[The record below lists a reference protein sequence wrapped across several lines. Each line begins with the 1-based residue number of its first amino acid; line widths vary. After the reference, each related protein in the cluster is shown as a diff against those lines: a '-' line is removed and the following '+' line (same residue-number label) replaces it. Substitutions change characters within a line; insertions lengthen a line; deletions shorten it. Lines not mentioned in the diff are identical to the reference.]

1 MRINARLDDSY
12 ERKFQVVQQREKK
25 NRSDILKEALD
36 NYYFALKLRRDEDE
50 ALAKNQKLLQALGGI
65 ISIYESSSS
74 VNYKT
79 YVKEYLWI
87 EKFSER

>member
-36 NYYFALKLRRDEDE
+36 NYFALKLRQDEDE

-65 ISIYESSSS
+65 ISAPADSS
-74 VNYKT
+74 VNYKK
-79 YVKEYLWI
+79 YVKEYLD
-87 EKFSER
+87 EKFSQR